1 MAVTEDMLEK
11 LLTCVREPERAL
23 ARKEF
28 ESYAHGWTGIIL
40 AWSMS
45 DYPLEYQHFRRL
57 CSSTFFERRKSDE
70 DFCEILA
77 RAMAL
82 DANFTSISNL
92 AKSGAGLN
100 DDRVRHTLGL
110 LKLQA
115 FPTRSHLKR
124 FMEKEHED
132 QYAQARALPLH
143 PAGPGV
149 CGADG
154 GRADRG

>member
-1 MAVTEDMLEK
+1 MAVTPEMLEK
-11 LLTCVREPERAL
+11 LLTCVRPEERRL
-23 ARKEF
+23 AIHEF
-28 ESYAHGWTGIIL
+28 KCSAEGWTGIIL

-45 DYPLEYQHFRRL
+45 DYPIEYQHFRRL
-57 CSSTFFERRKSDE
+57 CSSNFFERRLSDE

-100 DDRVRHTLGL
+100 DDRVRYTLGL

-124 FMEKEHED
+124 FMEKEHEH
-132 QYAQARALPLH
+132 QLAEARAQLK
-143 PAGPGV
+143 
-149 CGADG
+149 D
-154 GRADRG
+154 

>member
-1 MAVTEDMLEK
+1 MTVTQEMLEK

-23 ARKEF
+23 VRKEF
-28 ESYAHGWTGIIL
+28 KSYAHGWTGIIL

-45 DYPLEYQHFRRL
+45 DYPIEYQHFRRL
-57 CSSTFFERRKSDE
+57 CSSNFFERRPSDE

-92 AKSGAGLN
+92 AKSGAGLS
-100 DDRVRHTLGL
+100 DDRVRYTLGL

-115 FPTRSHLKR
+115 FSTRSHLKR

-132 QYAQARALPLH
+132 QLVQARASPKARL
-143 PAGPGV
+143 
-149 CGADG
+149 GAPVLLSRPQD
-154 GRADRG
+154 

>member
-1 MAVTEDMLEK
+1 MAVTQEMLEK
-11 LLTCVREPERAL
+11 LLTCVREPERTL
-23 ARKEF
+23 VIKEF
-28 ESYAHGWTGIIL
+28 RSYPHRWTGIIL

-45 DYPLEYQHFRRL
+45 DYPIEYQHFRRL
-57 CSSTFFERRKSDE
+57 CSSTFFERRPSDE

-82 DANFTSISNL
+82 DANFTSIGNL

-100 DDRVRHTLGL
+100 GDRVRYTLGL

-124 FMEKEHED
+124 FMEKEHEH
-132 QYAQARALPLH
+132 QLAEARTLLH
-143 PAGPGV
+143 DARVPA
-149 CGADG
+149 ARHEDG
-154 GRADRG
+154 GRAD